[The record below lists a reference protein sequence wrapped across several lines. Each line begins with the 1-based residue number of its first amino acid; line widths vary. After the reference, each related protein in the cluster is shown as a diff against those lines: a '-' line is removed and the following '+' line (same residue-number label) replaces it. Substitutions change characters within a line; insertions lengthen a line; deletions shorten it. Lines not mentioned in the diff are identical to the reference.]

1 MTEQTISRAVTL
13 ISFFSPF
20 LAETF
25 SDTMRVKP
33 NTGNIILYSG
43 FVKRVRDKI
52 KTKLSNVRKVHCVFT
67 EDKTSFTESAG
78 D

>member
-1 MTEQTISRAVTL
+1 MSEQTISKAVTL

-25 SDTMRVKP
+25 SDTKRVKP
-33 NTGNIILYSG
+33 NTISLSRG

-52 KTKLSNVRKVHCVFT
+52 KTKLSNVRTFYCVFT